1 MSTLRVTILG
11 SGSSGGVPRADGD
24 WGACDPSEPRNR
36 RTRCSLLVQRYD
48 GAFDAARAT
57 SVLIDTSPELRQ
69 QTAAAGMKRLDAVLY
84 SHDHADQAHGI
95 DDVRAFALRQRKR
108 IPVYLDAPTRRT
120 LTRRF
125 SYCFYGEGGYP
136 PILQAMPDIAAGAP
150 FTVDGPGGPVPFL
163 PILQDHG
170 GGAVS
175 LGFRIGAFGYSNDVV
190 HLNDAAFEA
199 LAGVRVWVVD
209 ALRYTPHPTHAHLE
223 RALAWIARLGPE
235 RAILT
240 NLHVDLDYARLA
252 QETPAEVEPAYDGLS
267 IDILEAF
274 QPNADDYCP

>member
-1 MSTLRVTILG
+1 MTPRAHRRFTILG

-24 WGACDPSEPRNR
+24 WGACDPTEPRNR
-36 RTRCSLLVQRYD
+36 RRRCSLLVQQWREGETD
-48 GAFDAARAT
+48 DPQAAT
-57 SVLIDTSPELRQ
+57 TIVIDTSPDFREQAIDARL
-69 QTAAAGMKRLDAVLY
+69 KRLDAVVFT
-84 SHDHADQAHGI
+84 HDHADQAHGL

-108 IPVYLDAPTRRT
+108 IPVYLDAPTRKT

-125 SYCFYGEGGYP
+125 SYCFHGEGGYP
-136 PILQAMPDIAAGAP
+136 PILQAMPDIAPGAP
-150 FTVDGPGGPVPFL
+150 FAVDGPGGPIPLL

-170 GGAVS
+170 AGAVS

-190 HLNDAAFEA
+190 DLDDAAFVA

-223 RALAWIARLGPE
+223 RALAWIAQLGPE

-240 NLHVDLDYARLA
+240 NLHVDLDYARLT

-267 IDILEAF
+267 IDIVEAF
-274 QPNADDYCP
+274 QS